1 VAGAGALIAVAATPL
16 APAGLPVL
24 LALVALG
31 LAFVVPVRKAAV
43 SC

>member
-24 LALVALG
+24 LALAALG
-31 LAFVVPVRKAAV
+31 LAFVVPVGKAGAT
-43 SC
+43 C